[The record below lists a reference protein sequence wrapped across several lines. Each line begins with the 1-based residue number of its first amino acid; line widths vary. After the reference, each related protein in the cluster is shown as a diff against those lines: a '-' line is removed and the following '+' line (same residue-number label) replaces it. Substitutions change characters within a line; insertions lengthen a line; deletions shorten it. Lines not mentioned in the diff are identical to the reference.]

1 MVAISEVAK
10 LATLVLLKT
19 KIFSTKGY
27 DVIIFAQPHQQNFT
41 YSIELFCRCGH
52 VSKVW

>member
-10 LATLVLLKT
+10 LATLVLLKI

-27 DVIIFAQPHQQNFT
+27 DIIFAHLTNRILPRQSNYF
-41 YSIELFCRCGH
+41 
-52 VSKVW
+52 VDVVM